1 MKKVLCTLPNASAL
15 INGVEFEETDAGMLS
30 AAVEDDVAKQFEG
43 IPGYEL
49 IDAGEA
55 KKADAS
61 AAKATKK
68 EPGA

>member
-68 EPGA
+68 ESGA

>member
-15 INGVEFEETDAGMLS
+15 INGFAFEETDAGMLS
-30 AAVEDDVAKQFEG
+30 EAIEDDAAKQFQG

-55 KKADAS
+55 KKEPVKGAKKDA
-61 AAKATKK
+61 
-68 EPGA
+68 GV

>member
-15 INGVEFEETDAGMLS
+15 INGVAFEESDAGMLS
-30 AAVEDDVAKQFEG
+30 EAFEDYSDKQFEG

-55 KKADAS
+55 KKEPV
-61 AAKATKK
+61 KGTKK
-68 EPGA
+68 DAGA

>member
-15 INGVEFEETDAGMLS
+15 INGFAFEETDARMLS
-30 AAVEDDVAKQFEG
+30 EAIEDDAAKQFEG

-55 KKADAS
+55 KKEPVKGAKKDA
-61 AAKATKK
+61 
-68 EPGA
+68 GA

>member
-55 KKADAS
+55 KKEPVKGAKKDA
-61 AAKATKK
+61 
-68 EPGA
+68 GA

>member
-15 INGVEFEETDAGMLS
+15 INGFAFEETDAGMLS
-30 AAVEDDVAKQFEG
+30 EAIEDDAAKQFEG

-55 KKADAS
+55 KKEPVKGAKKDA
-61 AAKATKK
+61 
-68 EPGA
+68 GV

>member
-15 INGVEFEETDAGMLS
+15 INGVAFEETDAGMLS
-30 AAVEDDVAKQFEG
+30 EAIEDDAAKQFEG

-55 KKADAS
+55 KKVEPVKGAKKDA
-61 AAKATKK
+61 
-68 EPGA
+68 GA

>member
-15 INGVEFEETDAGMLS
+15 INGVAFEESDAGMLS
-30 AAVEDDVAKQFEG
+30 EAIEDDAAKQFQG

-55 KKADAS
+55 KKEPVKGAKKDA
-61 AAKATKK
+61 
-68 EPGA
+68 GA

>member
-55 KKADAS
+55 KKADAG
-61 AAKATKK
+61 AAKGAKK

>member
-15 INGVEFEETDAGMLS
+15 INGFAFEETDAGMLS
-30 AAVEDDVAKQFEG
+30 EAIEDDAAKQFQG

-55 KKADAS
+55 KKEPVKGAKKDA
-61 AAKATKK
+61 
-68 EPGA
+68 GA

>member
-15 INGVEFEETDAGMLS
+15 INGVAFEESDAGMLS
-30 AAVEDDVAKQFEG
+30 EAIEDDAAKQFEG

-55 KKADAS
+55 KK
-61 AAKATKK
+61 
-68 EPGA
+68 